1 MRPSIVLYS
10 LIAFLL
16 ACSGGPSS
24 AELHIIPTL
33 HGLHATN
40 ERYTYDSLRA
50 IVQRLEPH
58 IVAVEM
64 RPSDIGRDTAYLKR
78 NYPLEM
84 WMAPYWFP
92 KAHIVGIDWLGDDL
106 ADDPIPEG
114 HWQEAEITR
123 NQRELQADSTAQERL
138 LHCAALVTERIT
150 LLQNLSL
157 DELLASRDAELTLRY
172 YTCMDEQ
179 LAGTEHVR
187 VLDFFR
193 LRNERMYALIQA
205 LVAEHPGKRIVVLT
219 GDDHYV
225 QFATWRKGRSDL

>member
-1 MRPSIVLYS
+1 MRSFVVLCC
-10 LIAFLL
+10 LATLML
-16 ACSGGPSS
+16 ACGGGTQP

-50 IVQRLEPH
+50 IVQRLAPD
-58 IVAVEM
+58 IVAVEI
-64 RPSDIGRDTAYLKR
+64 RPSDIGRDSSYLKR

-92 KAHIVGIDWLGDDL
+92 EARITGIDWLGDDL
-106 ADDPIPEG
+106 DDDPIPEG
-114 HWQEAEITR
+114 HWQQAEIVQH
-123 NQRELQADSTAQERL
+123 QRALQADSIAQEL
-138 LHCAALVTERIT
+138 LVACAGLVDERMV
-150 LLQNLSL
+150 LLRSLSL

-172 YTCMDEQ
+172 YACMDEQ
-179 LAGTEHVR
+179 LADTEHVR

-193 LRNERMYALIQA
+193 LRNEHMYALIQA
-205 LVAEHPGKRIVVLT
+205 LADENPGKRIVVLT

-225 QFATWRKGRSDL
+225 QFAAWRKGRSDL